1 MSMVRRVETGGR
13 RRKSRDA
20 LTSRPEIERLLDAA
34 CAPASPR
41 ELAGEQ
47 AAVDLFARAHLVT
60 SPAAAAGQRSSR
72 AGFKA
77 AAAGVLG
84 VAVFS
89 SGVSFAATGHV
100 PFAGTMKKVTRAVTG
115 HSSDDSAHG
124 DTSHRGGNDKAA
136 PSGPRAA
143 ALQGL
148 CQAYA
153 QGKKSDQGTSH
164 QTRPAQRLVTAAGG
178 EDRVDAFCASLPAK
192 AHQGSTDVAHPSK
205 PAHPTHPTHP
215 ARPTQGPS
223 TQPTGPGA
231 NEGSNG
237 NHGTGNNGNDPTKPT
252 HPPKPTQ
259 TGKPSDHPTNGNGHG
274 DGNANADEPTHK
286 PGHAAKPT
294 QSS

>member
-1 MSMVRRVETGGR
+1 MSMVRGVETGGR

-60 SPAAAAGQRSSR
+60 SPVATASQRSSR

-115 HSSDDSAHG
+115 QSSDDSAHA
-124 DTSHRGGNDKAA
+124 DRSHRGGTDRAT
-136 PSGPRAA
+136 PSGPKAA

-153 QGKKSDQGTSH
+153 RGKKADQGTSH
-164 QTRPAQRLVTAAGG
+164 QTRPAQELVTAAGG
-178 EDRVDAFCASLPAK
+178 ADQVKAFCSSLPVK

-205 PAHPTHPTHP
+205 PAHPTHPAHP
-215 ARPTQGPS
+215 AEGPT

-259 TGKPSDHPTNGNGHG
+259 TGKPSDHPTTGNGNG
-274 DGNANADEPTHK
+274 NAHEATHR
-286 PGHAAKPT
+286 PSHTAKPT
-294 QSS
+294 QVS